1 MRRAKREEV
10 SQVTGSI
17 DFGQLMA
24 TMGQQLETIPVGDY
38 DVVVKTATAGTT
50 KAGDKPMIKVK
61 YSIESGP
68 QAGRVVYHN
77 ITITQDNQNALLMFF
92 GQMKAL
98 GLDASFFAA
107 GPSLE
112 TVAQQLV
119 GKRARVNL
127 QHRQWQGATQ
137 VDVNRVNPP
146 LGGQGAGPGP
156 TGLGAPAPVTAAP
169 APLAPAPV
177 APAPVSVP
185 VAPAPVAA
193 APLVP
198 PANEAPTPPP
208 PPAPAAPAPEQV
220 EAPAATPVGSPEQ
233 PVAPAPAPAA
243 PAAPAPAQDVAPAAP
258 AVAPAAP
265 VAEAPAVAQAPAPA
279 AAASLPAA
287 AATPPP
293 QAPF

>member
-1 MRRAKREEV
+1 M
-10 SQVTGSI
+10 TGSI
-17 DFGQLMA
+17 DFGQLMK
-24 TMGQQLETIPVGDY
+24 TMGAQLEVIPVGDY

-119 GKRARVNL
+119 GKRARVSL

-156 TGLGAPAPVTAAP
+156 AGLGAPAPVAAAP

-177 APAPVSVP
+177 APAPV
-185 VAPAPVAA
+185 APPSPASAPVAA
-193 APLVP
+193 PAPLVP
-198 PANEAPTPPP
+198 PAAEAPTPPP

-220 EAPAATPVGSPEQ
+220 EAPAATPVVPPEQ
-233 PVAPAPAPAA
+233 PVAPAPA

-265 VAEAPAVAQAPAPA
+265 VAEAPAVAQAPAPV
-279 AAASLPAA
+279 AASLPAA